1 MDWKK
6 LIADLQALGI
16 TQVQMAERCNC
27 AQTTISDI
35 RNGRIENPR
44 YEIGAALVSMLTKQ
58 SKAKTPTK
66 EATNA

>member
-6 LIADLQALGI
+6 LIADLQALGV

-35 RNGRIENPR
+35 LNGRIEHPR
-44 YEIGAALVSMLTKQ
+44 YGIGAELVSLLNERSQ
-58 SKAKTPTK
+58 SAAKA
-66 EATNA
+66 AA